1 MPSGPITVVSN
12 TSPLR
17 YLTAVGRPDLIQK
30 IFAHVL
36 IPPGV
41 REELAHPSAPAATRQ
56 WMTEKPVWLAVRN
69 LLHDPELDLAR
80 QLDRGEC
87 EAIQLAM
94 DVHADFLLI
103 DERRGRTMATERGI
117 IVLGILG
124 ILIESYRRGHVQ
136 NPAEILEQL
145 LKVGFRVSRR
155 LTIEFE
161 RQILITARA
170 RKGS

>member
-17 YLTAVGRPDLIQK
+17 YLIAVGRPDPQK

-41 REELAHPSAPAATRQ
+41 EELVHPSASAATRQ
-56 WMTEKPVWLAVRN
+56 WMTAKPAWLEVRN
-69 LLHDPELDLAR
+69 LLHNPETDLVR

-94 DVHADFLLI
+94 DVHADFLFI
-103 DERRGRTMATERGI
+103 DERRGRKIATERGI
-117 IVLGILG
+117 IVVGILG
-124 ILIESYRRGHVQ
+124 ILIESYRRGH
-136 NPAEILEQL
+136 
-145 LKVGFRVSRR
+145 FRIPWRSSSNC
-155 LTIEFE
+155 EKSDSE
-161 RQILITARA
+161 YHA
-170 RKGS
+170 G